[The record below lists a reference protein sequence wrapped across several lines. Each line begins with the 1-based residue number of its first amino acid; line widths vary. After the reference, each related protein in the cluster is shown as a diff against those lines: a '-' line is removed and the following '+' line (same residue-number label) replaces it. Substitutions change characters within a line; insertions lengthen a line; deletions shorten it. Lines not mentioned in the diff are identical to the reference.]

1 MAGWFLDEIGEL
13 YWCVLLSI
21 LFCRA
26 PGLVQEK
33 TFRMI
38 GDTADFAWM

>member
-13 YWCVLLSI
+13 SGVSELHSLRGGARW
-21 LFCRA
+21 
-26 PGLVQEK
+26 QEK